1 MCNNLFDDCD
11 YESGRM
17 DGEDSQGPNE
27 SGRRMFVSMR
37 ETSVGRG
44 V

>member
-1 MCNNLFDDCD
+1 MYNNLFDDCD

-27 SGRRMFVSMR
+27 NGRRMFVSRR

>member
-1 MCNNLFDDCD
+1 MYNNLFDDFDCD
-11 YESGRM
+11 SGRL
-17 DGEDSQGPNE
+17 DGEDTQGPNE
-27 SGRRMFVSMR
+27 SGRRMFVSRR